1 MSSAKSEGGRRRALI
16 VSFPLEEGN
25 CKKGRTRRVD
35 FLASLLFE
43 QEPLEL
49 KKIEET
55 RGREGAK

>member
-1 MSSAKSEGGRRRALI
+1 